1 VSWIEKTPNGR
12 WKARY
17 RIRRG
22 GKISTR
28 SKTFNRKIDA
38 EKWHRSQLSRK
49 DRGEWIDPRHANTLF
64 GDWTEHVMASRV
76 HLAPSTQARDE
87 SYMRNL
93 VLPHLADQRLGSIT
107 QTDLEAWISQLISEG
122 YASATIK
129 KASQLA
135 SIVFNAAVDSDLI
148 SRSPARS
155 LNLPKTQR
163 TEMRFLTAPQVA
175 ALAEATGPQHRT
187 LVLTAA
193 YTGLRWGEVTGLRIQ
208 RLDLLRR
215 TVTVTEAASEVRG
228 HISWTEPKTAAS
240 RRSVVLPRFLCDELA
255 AHLAA
260 YPPGADGLVFTSP
273 QGDPLRRT
281 NFRRRVWLPAT
292 SEVGLEG
299 VRFHDLRHTHA
310 AMLIAQGEHP
320 KVIQSR
326 LGHASITTT
335 LNTYGHLS
343 EGLDEAAA
351 DRLDDAWNQAPAPA
365 TRPDGDIVA
374 LSAS

>member
-1 VSWIEKTPNGR
+1 MSWIQKTPNGR

-17 RIRRG
+17 RASDG
-22 GKISTR
+22 STR
-28 SKTFNRKIDA
+28 SETFDRKIDGEDWLVLA
-38 EKWHRSQLSRK
+38 KASQKMGR
-49 DRGEWIDPRHANTLF
+49 WIDPRQAKTMF
-64 GDWTEHVMASRV
+64 GDWAGQVMASRI

-87 SYMRNL
+87 SYMKSL
-93 VLPHLADQRLGSIT
+93 ILPHLNDRRLGSVTKI
-107 QTDLEAWISQLISEG
+107 DLEQWISQLAADG
-122 YASATIK
+122 YAPATIN
-129 KASQLA
+129 KATQLV
-135 SIVFNAAVDSDLI
+135 SIVFDAAVESDLI
-148 SRSPARS
+148 ARSPAR
-155 LNLPKTQR
+155 NLKHAKIQR
-163 TEMRFLTAPQVA
+163 TERHFLTAPQVA
-175 ALAEATGPQHRT
+175 ALAEATGPEYRT

-228 HISWTEPKTAAS
+228 HISRTEPKTAAS

-260 YPPGADGLVFTSP
+260 YPPGSDALVFTSP

-292 SEVGLEG
+292 QATDLQG

-335 LNTYGHLS
+335 LNTYGHLF

-351 DRLDDAWNQAPAPA
+351 DRLDDAWKQAPAPA
-365 TRPDGDIVA
+365 ARPDGDIVA